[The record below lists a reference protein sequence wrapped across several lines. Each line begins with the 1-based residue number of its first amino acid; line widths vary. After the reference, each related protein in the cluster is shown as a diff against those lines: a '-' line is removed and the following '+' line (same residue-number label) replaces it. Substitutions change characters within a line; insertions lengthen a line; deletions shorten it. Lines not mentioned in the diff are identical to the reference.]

1 MEFDRVDQVRVTTL
15 VENGVNPFLSE
26 RDGVRRQRAEQ
37 GEFLA
42 EHGWAALIE
51 TTADGEKHTILLD
64 AGLSETTLI
73 HNMACLKIDPAP
85 IEALVVSH
93 GHGDHTGAVAEVARR
108 AGKLLPV
115 YVHPAAFRE
124 RWHIPPDG
132 PRRGPWRLKCEEWES
147 AGGQIVTTEE
157 PHQVSPGCIVTGSVP
172 RASDFEPPPK
182 HLYYRDNDTFY
193 PDTLSD
199 DQSVVILVKDKG
211 LVIVSGCA
219 HAGIVNTVRY
229 AQAITGEEQVWAVAG
244 GFHLG
249 RASRECIEAT
259 IAGLKAVQP
268 AIVAPGHCTG
278 FDACCAFAKAMP
290 DQFVL
295 NVVGTVIYTEGG
307 KGGGQI
313 VIDRRS

>member
-1 MEFDRVDQVRVTTL
+1 MEITRIDQVCVTTL
-15 VENGVNPFLSE
+15 VENSVNPFLSE

-51 TTADGEKHTILLD
+51 TTTDGEKHTILLD

-85 IEALVVSH
+85 IEALVISH
-93 GHGDHTGAVAEVARR
+93 GHDDHTGAVAEVARR
-108 AGKLLPV
+108 VGKSLPV

-147 AGGQIVTTEE
+147 AGGQIVATEE
-157 PHQVSPGCIVTGSVP
+157 PHQVSPGCIATGGVP
-172 RASDFEPPPK
+172 RTSDFEHPPK
-182 HLYYRDNDTFY
+182 HLYYRENDSFH

-199 DQSVVILVKDKG
+199 DQSVVIVVRDKG

-229 AQAITGEEQVWAVAG
+229 AQQITGEERVWAVIG

-249 RASRECIEAT
+249 RASHECIEAT
-259 IAGLKAVQP
+259 IAGLKAVKP

-278 FDACCAFAKAMP
+278 FEALCAFARAMP
-290 DQFVL
+290 DQFAP
-295 NVVGTVIYTEGG
+295 NVVGTVIHT
-307 KGGGQI
+307 
-313 VIDRRS
+313 D